1 MIMGIDSNNCL
12 IIDTEASYQPITF
25 DYVNMVK
32 EFSGIKMNYQEILS
46 FLNNLSKMKDSVK
59 IPEEYKEKLKS
70 LL

>member
-12 IIDTEASYQPITF
+12 IIDAEASYQPMTF

-32 EFSGIKMNYQEILS
+32 QFSGIKIDYQEISS
-46 FLNNLSKMKDSVK
+46 FLNSLSEMKDSVK